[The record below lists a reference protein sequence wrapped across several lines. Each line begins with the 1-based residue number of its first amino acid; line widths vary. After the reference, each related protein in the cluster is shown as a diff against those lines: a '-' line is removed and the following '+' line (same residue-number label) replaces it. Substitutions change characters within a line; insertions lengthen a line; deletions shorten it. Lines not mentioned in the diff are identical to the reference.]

1 MGSWVYRGTTA
12 GGAANARHGGRWS
25 LPWHASSTTDILRE
39 IKSPRPRM
47 TYIFKHAL
55 VQEVAYTST
64 PQHVRR
70 EYHSRIAQVLRKSTC
85 PRPSAATQPELL
97 ADHYT
102 QAEHNARAIEY
113 GARAGHYA
121 IERSAYVEA
130 IQHLTTGLTL
140 VPTCRTVRSGRST
153 NWRCT
158 YFGSHPAEDERLW
171 RSRG

>member
-1 MGSWVYRGTTA
+1 M
-12 GGAANARHGGRWS
+12 ARRQMES
-25 LPWHASSTTDILRE
+25 ALARLVDTDILRE
-39 IKSPRPRM
+39 ISLPPRM

-70 EYHSRIAQVLRKSTC
+70 EYHQRIAQVLEEHLPET
-85 PRPSAATQPELL
+85 AATQPELL
-97 ADHYT
+97 AHHYT

-113 GARAGHYA
+113 WHRAGHYA

-140 VPTCRTVRSGRST
+140 VPTLPDGAERTQHELALHSHSGR
-153 NWRCT
+153 
-158 YFGSHPAEDERLW
+158 HPAEDERLW